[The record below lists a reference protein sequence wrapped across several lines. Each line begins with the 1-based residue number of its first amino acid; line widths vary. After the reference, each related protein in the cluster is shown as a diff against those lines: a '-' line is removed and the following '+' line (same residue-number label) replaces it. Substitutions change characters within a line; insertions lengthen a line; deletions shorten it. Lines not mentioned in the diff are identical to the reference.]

1 MGTCTLCRFGSY
13 HYFIEWY
20 IDIYIDNPNMSPIS
34 YYDPLIIIN
43 LMLHLMIPVLILL
56 LQYVDN

>member
-1 MGTCTLCRFGSY
+1 
-13 HYFIEWY
+13 
-20 IDIYIDNPNMSPIS
+20 MSPIS